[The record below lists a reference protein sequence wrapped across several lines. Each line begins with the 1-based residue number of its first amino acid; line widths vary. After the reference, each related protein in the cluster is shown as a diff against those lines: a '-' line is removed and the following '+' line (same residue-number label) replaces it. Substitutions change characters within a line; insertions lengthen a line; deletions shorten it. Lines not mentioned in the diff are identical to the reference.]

1 MPSVP
6 KKKDSSFGVATT
18 VIKQK
23 SKAVPPKK
31 NIFGNIKKNQ
41 PKSEMTKRMEASS
54 EGMHHRRRPVKGGTI
69 GGSTG
74 GVNNLNGGGK
84 CAVNSPKKKG
94 GLAKGCSKI

>member
-41 PKSEMTKRMEASS
+41 PKTEAQKRMEASQAG
-54 EGMHHRRRPVKGGTI
+54 ENYRRRPVKGNGITSSGESCI
-69 GGSTG
+69 GRYGAT
-74 GVNNLNGGGK
+74 N
-84 CAVNSPKKKG
+84 KKR
-94 GLAKGCSKI
+94 